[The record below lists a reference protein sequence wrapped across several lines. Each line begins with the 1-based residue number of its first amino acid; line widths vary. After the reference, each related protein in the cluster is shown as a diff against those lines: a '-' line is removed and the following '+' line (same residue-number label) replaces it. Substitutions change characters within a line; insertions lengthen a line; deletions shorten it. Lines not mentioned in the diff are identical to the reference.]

1 MWVLTIPFACAKHRI
16 AMHKTSYSIFAATAM
31 LSLAACNGAK
41 EPEVLD
47 SRAPDPLASQI
58 ANAPAVELPPAIAA
72 RATLRCGD
80 NSLVSVDFFQGDKL
94 ANFRAEQ
101 GDTPVQLRAEA
112 AGQPYTNGEITVEGN
127 AKQVSVTRGG
137 STLNCKA

>member
-1 MWVLTIPFACAKHRI
+1 
-16 AMHKTSYSIFAATAM
+16 MHKTSLSIFAATAM
-31 LSLAACNGAK
+31 LSLAACGGPK

-47 SRAPDPLASQI
+47 SRAPNPLASQI
-58 ANAPAVELPPAIAA
+58 ANAAPVELPPAIAA

-80 NSLVSVDFFQGDKL
+80 NSLVYVDFFQGDEL
-94 ANFRAEQ
+94 VNFRAEQ
-101 GDTPVQLRAEA
+101 GAAPTQLRAEA

-127 AKQVSVTRGG
+127 AQQVSVTRGG

>member
-1 MWVLTIPFACAKHRI
+1 
-16 AMHKTSYSIFAATAM
+16 MHKTSLSIFAATAM
-31 LSLAACNGAK
+31 LSLAACGSK

-47 SRAPDPLASQI
+47 SRVPDPLASQI
-58 ANAPAVELPPAIAA
+58 ANAPAVELPPAIAS

-80 NSLVSVDFFQGDKL
+80 NSLVYVDFFQGDEL
-94 ANFRAEQ
+94 VNFRAEQ
-101 GDTPVQLRAEA
+101 GATPTQLRAES

-127 AKQVSVTRGG
+127 AQQVSVTRGG

>member
-1 MWVLTIPFACAKHRI
+1 MN
-16 AMHKTSYSIFAATAM
+16 KTSLSVFAATAL
-31 LSLAACNGAK
+31 LSLSACGGSK

-58 ANAPAVELPPAIAA
+58 ANAPAVELPPAITS

-80 NSLVSVDFFQGDKL
+80 NSLVYIDFFQGEKL

-101 GDTPVQLRAEA
+101 ADAPVQLRAET
-112 AGQPYTNGEITVEGN
+112 AGEPYTNGEITVSGN
-127 AKQVSVTRGG
+127 AQQVSVTRGG
-137 STLNCKA
+137 ATLNCKA